1 MPNLKLTLFGLM
13 LPLVV
18 ASCASKPSVLCMKPL
33 PPAAWSMQPSGKTK
47 MISLGV
53 YPVVTLQCE
62 RQHLRKKSKQ
72 GIRSNLS
79 LNTLYCNS
87 FSIIF

>member
-1 MPNLKLTLFGLM
+1 
-13 LPLVV
+13 
-18 ASCASKPSVLCMKPL
+18 
-33 PPAAWSMQPSGKTK
+33 MQPSGKTK

-53 YPVVTLQCE
+53 YPVVTFQCE

-72 GIRSNLS
+72 GIRSDLS